1 MREGRAVTPLMMQK
15 NCLRRCSLR
24 HCNISLEGTQ
34 FLVKGKIPSTV
45 RYLLQNEFLYFMEYS
60 RIFETPSTPPPAIL
74 HCWESPLLSPVSS
87 GIAWTALEICAS
99 PIPTGSP
106 WRGRSL
112 TWIAT
117 TPWRLEAIA
126 IAWHFYLGNG
136 FPVLYINTRIVI
148 YSFPN
153 TLFGIFWWFELCCLC
168 ILNP

>member
-1 MREGRAVTPLMMQK
+1 MVAQKYCLQHYNAIFFLWVWFVWVRGERPVWGMREGRAVTPLMIQK

-60 RIFETPSTPPPAIL
+60 RIFETPSTPPSAIL
-74 HCWESPLLSPVSS
+74 HCWESPPLSPVSS

-106 WRGRSL
+106 WRQITDLNSHHPVAIRSYCNSVTFL
-112 TWIAT
+112 S
-117 TPWRLEAIA
+117 
-126 IAWHFYLGNG
+126 G
-136 FPVLYINTRIVI
+136 
-148 YSFPN
+148 
-153 TLFGIFWWFELCCLC
+153 
-168 ILNP
+168 